1 MRFNKYFLQ
10 DIGKLISILL
20 ILSFFV
26 LALVGF
32 DDPKGTTKI
41 LTQMGYT
48 KIITTGVRPFARGEN
63 EYCSTGFT
71 ATSPTGQ
78 IVTGTVTKGWRG
90 STVRWD

>member
-1 MRFNKYFLQ
+1 MKFKRFFLQ
-10 DIGKLISILL
+10 DLGVGLGILIVLG
-20 ILSFFV
+20 FFIV
-26 LALVGF
+26 GLVGF
-32 DDPKGTTKI
+32 SDAEGATKV

-48 KIITTGVRPFARGEN
+48 HIETTGVRPFARGEN
-63 EYCSTGFT
+63 EFYSTGFR